1 MNKARLRSAVT
12 KRSRAKLME
21 PRRPQETTLCMY
33 EFASMKT
40 THHATEQHNAYH
52 KHISVAS
59 TTHRPKKTLQSKSR
73 RKIGRLRSAQPA
85 ARPARVL
92 NALSTLGA
100 IGSVLRSRPAKIF
113 SIELLL
119 LGRNLGKVGVAL
131 VPITAALK
139 QPQR

>member
-1 MNKARLRSAVT
+1 MNKARLQ
-12 KRSRAKLME
+12 SRAKLME

-73 RKIGRLRSAQPA
+73 RKIGR
-85 ARPARVL
+85 
-92 NALSTLGA
+92 ALAVGATRGPSSTCTECA
-100 IGSVLRSRPAKIF
+100 IDAWRHRI
-113 SIELLL
+113 
-119 LGRNLGKVGVAL
+119 R
-131 VPITAALK
+131 TAESPG
-139 QPQR
+139 QNFFH